1 MSKFKTG
8 DIIFYSE
15 GLFPFLPP
23 PSIYST
29 RNMIIEIIGY
39 ASPTSY
45 EIVPIAIM
53 DEYDAYKLNIHDF
66 LTTLWGNWTL
76 LNITDLILYSHW
88 SYKTERFW
96 ELIK

>member
-15 GLFPFLPP
+15 A
-23 PSIYST
+23 SIYST

-66 LTTLWGNWTL
+66 LATLWGNWTL